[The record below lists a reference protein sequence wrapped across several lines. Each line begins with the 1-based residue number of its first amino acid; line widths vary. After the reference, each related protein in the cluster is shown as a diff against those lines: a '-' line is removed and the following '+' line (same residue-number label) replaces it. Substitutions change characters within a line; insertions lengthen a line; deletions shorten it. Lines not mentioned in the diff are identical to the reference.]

1 MDPIDRGDQIKT
13 GTVAAGQAGITK
25 NTMRERSPNV
35 PITGQDASFQRPP
48 GLSDVQCQEQQALA
62 RQPQQATT
70 AVLDGLHEDED
81 DGTPGFSKA
90 GVTKGYDVAGLGNSS
105 PT

>member
-1 MDPIDRGDQIKT
+1 MDPIDKGDQIKT
-13 GTVAAGQAGITK
+13 GMVAAGQAGITK

-35 PITGQDASFQRPP
+35 PVERPG
-48 GLSDVQCQEQQALA
+48 GLSDVEWQEQQALA
-62 RQPQQATT
+62 RQPQQTA

>member
-1 MDPIDRGDQIKT
+1 MDNIGKGDQIKAGAQ
-13 GTVAAGQAGITK
+13 GTQGAGMTT
-25 NTMRERSPNV
+25 NTIRERSPNV
-35 PITGQDASFQRPP
+35 PITGQDASFQRPG
-48 GLSDVQCQEQQALA
+48 GLSDVEWQEQQALA
-62 RQPQQATT
+62 RQPQQT